1 MREPSVSVQSHLTD
15 RAAKAPHR
23 GSATSRADC
32 LPHPHSVDGVGT
44 PCGQE
49 WSGEPPGGADMSWVI
64 LPSSGLL
71 SQLPFTTVISL
82 GCNYPLLFLPDKVRG
97 VR

>member
-1 MREPSVSVQSHLTD
+1 
-15 RAAKAPHR
+15 
-23 GSATSRADC
+23 
-32 LPHPHSVDGVGT
+32 
-44 PCGQE
+44 
-49 WSGEPPGGADMSWVI
+49 MSWVI

-71 SQLPFTTVISL
+71 SQFPFTAVISL